1 MGDTHGPDR
10 CSGTQDAD
18 EGRTSAQIMAGPHL
32 GANRRENQN
41 LGPRTRMLTQVERPA
56 LDRSRRALD
65 GKRTAAQG
73 LSAETS
79 DQQARENLTPEEK

>member
-41 LGPRTRMLTQVERPA
+41 LGPRTRMLGPKSSDRRWTEAGEPSTESEQRRKDSARKPA
-56 LDRSRRALD
+56 TNKL
-65 GKRTAAQG
+65 
-73 LSAETS
+73 
-79 DQQARENLTPEEK
+79 EKT